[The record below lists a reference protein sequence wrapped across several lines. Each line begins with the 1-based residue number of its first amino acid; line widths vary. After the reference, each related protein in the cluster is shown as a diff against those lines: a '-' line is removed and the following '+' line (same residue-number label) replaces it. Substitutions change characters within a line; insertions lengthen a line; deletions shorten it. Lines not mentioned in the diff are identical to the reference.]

1 MITPRSSRRHVQD
14 RVAGI
19 VSRAPGAP
27 MLDVSDLVKRYGDVL
42 ALDGCSLQVPAGH
55 LVGLLGPNGAGKTT
69 VMRTL
74 FGLVLPDAGTVR
86 WRGRLVDARC
96 WRRFGYMPEERG
108 LYPSM
113 RVGEQIAYFGRLSG
127 LSTRDAGAAAR
138 RWMGRLGLAGRE
150 DSRIDRLS
158 HGNQQRVQ
166 LAVALVHDPD
176 VLVLDEPFAGL
187 DPIAVDALAA
197 LMHELCGAGTTV
209 LFSSHQLDL
218 VEHLCEDV
226 VILDQ
231 GRVVLAGRLSELR
244 ACAPRRRLEVTLA
257 GDAGDRWWERWSL
270 ALPGVEVVDGD
281 ARRVRLTADRSV
293 DPGKV
298 LAAVGAHHH
307 AAAHRARERPG
318 LADSD
323 RGDLHAR
330 RDLRPVPRRRP
341 ALPERG
347 PAHRRLPPPARS
359 LARRTGAAAASP
371 ALGGH

>member
-1 MITPRSSRRHVQD
+1 
-14 RVAGI
+14 
-19 VSRAPGAP
+19 
-27 MLDVSDLVKRYGDVL
+27 MLDVTGLVKRYGHVV

-69 VMRTL
+69 IMRTL
-74 FGLVLPDAGTVR
+74 FGLVVPDAGMVR
-86 WRGRLVDARC
+86 WDGRTVDARC

-108 LYPSM
+108 LYPTM

-127 LSTRDAGAAAR
+127 LSTRDAAGAAR
-138 RWMGRLGLAGRE
+138 RWMDRLGLAGRA

-176 VLVLDEPFAGL
+176 LLVLDEPFAGL

-226 VILDQ
+226 VILDK

-244 ACAPRRRLEVTLA
+244 AGTPRRCLEVTLA
-257 GDAGDRWWERWSL
+257 DDAGDRWWERWSP
-270 ALPGVEVVDGD
+270 ALPGAQVVDGD
-281 ARRVRLTADRSV
+281 ARRVRLTVDRSV
-293 DPGKV
+293 DLEKV
-298 LAAVGAHHH
+298 LT
-307 AAAHRARERPG
+307 E
-318 LADSD
+318 
-323 RGDLHAR
+323 
-330 RDLRPVPRRRP
+330 
-341 ALPERG
+341 
-347 PAHRRLPPPARS
+347 ARS
-359 LARRTGAAAASP
+359 TAEVVRFGFEPPSLSEIFREAVRS
-371 ALGGH
+371 